1 MQEYSKQRRRR
12 HSAEFK
18 AEVLQACEQPGA
30 STAGVALA
38 FGLNANLVRQWRRG
52 RGVLRADLTV
62 PTERAAAVQRFVPL
76 KIDEPSPPALEPA
89 SQPCAAVAID
99 VQLRRGDLA
108 VTVRWP
114 AGNAAECARLLREL
128 LR

>member
-1 MQEYSKQRRRR
+1 MQEYRKQRRR
-12 HSAEFK
+12 HSAQFK

-52 RGVLRADLTV
+52 RGVQRAGLA
-62 PTERAAAVQRFVPL
+62 PLAQSAAAGQRFVPL
-76 KIDEPSPPALEPA
+76 KHQDPPGPA
-89 SQPCAAVAID
+89 SEPEAQFCGDGSIEL
-99 VQLRRGDLA
+99 QLRRGSLA
-108 VTVRWP
+108 VNVRWP
-114 AGNAAECARLLREL
+114 AGGASECARLLREL

>member
-1 MQEYSKQRRRR
+1 MQEYSKQRRR

-18 AEVLQACEQPGA
+18 AEVLQACAQPGA

-52 RGVLRADLTV
+52 RGVVRAGLAAAAA
-62 PTERAAAVQRFVPL
+62 PAAVQRFVPL
-76 KIDEPSPPALEPA
+76 KLQEPSRPPEESEAQPA
-89 SQPCAAVAID
+89 AAACID
-99 VQLRRGDLA
+99 MQLRRGDLA
-108 VTVRWP
+108 VSVRWP
-114 AGNAAECARLLREL
+114 ATSASECARLLREL

>member
-1 MQEYSKQRRRR
+1 MQEYSKQRRR
-12 HSAEFK
+12 HSAQFK
-18 AEVLQACEQPGA
+18 AEVIEACEQPGA

-52 RGVLRADLTV
+52 RGVQRAGLV
-62 PTERAAAVQRFVPL
+62 PSAKPAAGDRRFVPL
-76 KIDEPSPPALEPA
+76 KVSDLSAPTAESA
-89 SQPCAAVAID
+89 SQSEVSACID

-108 VTVRWP
+108 VNVRWP
-114 AGNAAECARLLREL
+114 TASAAECARLLREL

>member
-1 MQEYSKQRRRR
+1 MQEYSKQRRR
-12 HSAEFK
+12 HSAQFK

-52 RGVLRADLTV
+52 RGVQRAGLA
-62 PTERAAAVQRFVPL
+62 PLAQPAAVQRFVAL
-76 KIDEPSPPALEPA
+76 KLEDSAGPAGEPEARRCGEGSIEL
-89 SQPCAAVAID
+89 
-99 VQLRRGDLA
+99 QLHRGSLA
-108 VTVRWP
+108 VNVRWP
-114 AGNAAECARLLREL
+114 AGGAAECARLLREL

>member
-1 MQEYSKQRRRR
+1 MQEYSKQRRR

-18 AEVLQACEQPGA
+18 SEVLQACEQPGA

-52 RGVLRADLTV
+52 RGVLRAGLAVAADG
-62 PTERAAAVQRFVPL
+62 AAAVQQFVPL
-76 KIDEPSPPALEPA
+76 KIDEAASSTLDSA
-89 SQPCAAVAID
+89 SQPCVPACID
-99 VQLRRGDLA
+99 VQLRRGSLA
-108 VTVRWP
+108 VNVRWP
-114 AGNAAECARLLREL
+114 ASDAAECARLLREL

>member
-1 MQEYSKQRRRR
+1 MQEYSKQRRR

-52 RGVLRADLTV
+52 RGLVRAGLASPAQSAPAV
-62 PTERAAAVQRFVPL
+62 PRFVPVKL
-76 KIDEPSPPALEPA
+76 EDPPAPA
-89 SQPCAAVAID
+89 SEAGLQSCESGTIEL
-99 VQLRRGDLA
+99 QMRRGTLA
-108 VTVRWP
+108 VSVRWP
-114 AGNAAECARLLREL
+114 LGQAADCARLLCEL

>member
-1 MQEYSKQRRRR
+1 MQEYSKQRRR
-12 HSAEFK
+12 HSSEFK
-18 AEVLQACEQPGA
+18 AEVLQACAQPGA

-52 RGVLRADLTV
+52 RGVVRAGLAPV
-62 PTERAAAVQRFVPL
+62 AEPACVQRFVPL
-76 KIDEPSPPALEPA
+76 KFEEQSRPPEESVA
-89 SQPCAAVAID
+89 QPVVGACID

-108 VTVRWP
+108 VSVRWP
-114 AGNAAECARLLREL
+114 AAGAAECARLLREL

>member
-1 MQEYSKQRRRR
+1 MQEYSKQRRR

-52 RGVLRADLTV
+52 RGLVRAGLAS
-62 PTERAAAVQRFVPL
+62 PPQAAPATPRFVPVNVE
-76 KIDEPSPPALEPA
+76 DSSAPVREPAL
-89 SQPCAAVAID
+89 QPGEAGTIEL
-99 VQLRRGDLA
+99 QLRRGALA
-108 VTVRWP
+108 VSVRWP
-114 AGNAAECARLLREL
+114 VGQAADCARLLCEL

>member
-1 MQEYSKQRRRR
+1 MQEYSKQRRR

-18 AEVLQACEQPGA
+18 AEVLQACAQPGA

-52 RGVLRADLTV
+52 RGLVRAGLAAV
-62 PTERAAAVQRFVPL
+62 AEPAAVQRFVPL
-76 KIDEPSPPALEPA
+76 KIEEPSRPPEP
-89 SQPCAAVAID
+89 SETQAVMPACID
-99 VQLRRGDLA
+99 VQLRRGELA
-108 VTVRWP
+108 VNVRWP
-114 AGNAAECARLLREL
+114 AASASECARLLREL

>member
-52 RGVLRADLTV
+52 RGVLRAGLSA
-62 PTERAAAVQRFVPL
+62 PAERAASAQRFVPL
-76 KIDEPSPPALEPA
+76 ELDQPSPPTLESTSRA
-89 SQPCAAVAID
+89 CDAAAID

-108 VTVRWP
+108 VSVRWP
-114 AGNAAECARLLREL
+114 AGNAAACARLLREL